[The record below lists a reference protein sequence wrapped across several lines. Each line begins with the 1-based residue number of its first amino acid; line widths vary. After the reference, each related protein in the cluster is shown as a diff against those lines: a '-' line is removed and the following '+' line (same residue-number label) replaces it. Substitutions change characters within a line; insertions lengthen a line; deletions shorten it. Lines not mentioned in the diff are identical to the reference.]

1 MMSSFFSRQRASRST
16 TCVLT
21 VVGIAMLVIVLAL
34 AVVACGKAS
43 IVGKWYL
50 AEEDVTIEFTSD
62 GTVISDEFGGAQ
74 PDYTLEGGKIILKVA
89 GMEVA
94 TMGYTL
100 DGDTLTIDDP
110 DTGEPGTFVRVK

>member
-1 MMSSFFSRQRASRST
+1 MSSLFSRQRASRST
-16 TCVLT
+16 TSILT
-21 VVGIAMLVIVLAL
+21 VVGIALLVIVLAL
-34 AVVACGKAS
+34 AVVACGKAT

-50 AEEDVTIEFTSD
+50 AAEDVNIEFTSD
-62 GTVISDEFGGAQ
+62 GKVISDEFGGAQ
-74 PDYTLEGGKIILKVA
+74 PDYVLDGNQIILKVA

-94 TMGYTL
+94 SMGYTL